1 MEESLLWKKSAK
13 ELITLLKNKSIS
25 PAEALNANLDR
36 IKETHEDINAVVTIC
51 EERAKSK
58 IKELQADAPDLPGY
72 LHGLPVLI
80 KDLTEVKD
88 VKTTFGSKIYE
99 NNVSTHSDFLVEK
112 IEKMGGIV
120 LGKTNTPEFGA
131 ESKT

>member
-36 IKETHEDINAVVTIC
+36 IKETHEDINAVITIC

-58 IKELQADAPDLPGY
+58 IKELNYDSKDLPGY

-80 KDLTEVKD
+80 KDLTEVKQCINC
-88 VKTTFGSKIYE
+88 FG
-99 NNVSTHSDFLVEK
+99 VSLAVSLRQIQK
-112 IEKMGGIV
+112 LIK
-120 LGKTNTPEFGA
+120 N
-131 ESKT
+131 